1 MFSTTNWRVPLAAAA
16 LICLIA
22 PLPARAVVKGN

>member
-1 MFSTTNWRVPLAAAA
+1 VVIPPGALAAA

-22 PLPARAVVKGN
+22 AACCSLGKSFA